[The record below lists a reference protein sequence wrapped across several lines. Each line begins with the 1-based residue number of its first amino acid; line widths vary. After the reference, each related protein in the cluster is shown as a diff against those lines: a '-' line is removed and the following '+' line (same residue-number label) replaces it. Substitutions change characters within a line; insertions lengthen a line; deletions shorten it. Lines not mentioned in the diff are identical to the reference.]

1 MLVLSRK
8 LHEIIVVGDH
18 LLVTHMGYAPRS
30 GLYTFTIADERDER
44 DGRIVQMQV
53 EDAVEVTNGVAMK
66 LIKGRGTKVSLGFTA
81 PANVHIDRLEVRQK

>member
-30 GLYTFTIADERDER
+30 GLYTFTIADERD
-44 DGRIVQMQV
+44 GRIVQMQV
-53 EDAVEVTNGVAMK
+53 EDAVEVTDGVAMK

-81 PANVHIDRLEVRQK
+81 PADVHIDRLEVRQK